1 MKGIILAGG
10 SGTRLKPLTDIIC
23 KQLLPVYDKPMIHY
37 PLATLMNIGI
47 TDIMIISTPSD
58 TPYLK
63 KTLAD
68 GKKYGIK
75 INYEIQDKPNGIAEA
90 FIIAKDFIKDDPVCL
105 ILGDNIFYGSIFN
118 YENFRLFYNNIKQN
132 TNEAMIFAYRVSD
145 PQRYGVVELE
155 QCGNL
160 AKTIEEKP
168 LNPKSNWAVTGIYL
182 YNNSVVKYAQ
192 ELKPS
197 KRQELEITDIN
208 QIYLQRGK
216 LAVVKLD
223 RAVAWLDAGTHES
236 LLEASNFVHT
246 IEKRQG
252 LKIACLEEV
261 AFNKKLIG
269 VKEIK
274 EIIKDYSKDQ
284 NYQEYLK
291 KVINY

>member
-37 PLATLMNIGI
+37 PLATLINIGI
-47 TDIMIISTPSD
+47 TDILIISTPID
-58 TPYLK
+58 IPYIK
-63 KTLAD
+63 KTLSD

-75 INYEIQDKPNGIAEA
+75 ISYAIQDKPNGIAES
-90 FIIAKDFIKDDPVCL
+90 FIIAKDFIKNDSVCL

-118 YENFRLFYNNIKQN
+118 YNNFKLFYKDINKNKI
-132 TNEAMIFAYRVSD
+132 EAMIFAYRVSD
-145 PQRYGVVELE
+145 PQRYGVVELDTS
-155 QCGNL
+155 GIL

-168 LNPKSNWAVTGIYL
+168 LKPKSNWAVTGIYL

-192 ELKPS
+192 NLNPS
-197 KRQELEITDIN
+197 KRGELEITDIN
-208 QIYLQRGK
+208 KIYLKRRK

-261 AFNKKLIG
+261 AFNNKLIG
-269 VKEIK
+269 IKEIK
-274 EIIKDYSKDQ
+274 DIIKDYSRDQ

-291 KVINY
+291 KIIN